1 MYSLSRY
8 GKPMTIDL
16 SESGSIDMVADFFNA
31 VMPNLW
37 DLLLTKQILENDE

>member
-1 MYSLSRY
+1 
-8 GKPMTIDL
+8 MTINL